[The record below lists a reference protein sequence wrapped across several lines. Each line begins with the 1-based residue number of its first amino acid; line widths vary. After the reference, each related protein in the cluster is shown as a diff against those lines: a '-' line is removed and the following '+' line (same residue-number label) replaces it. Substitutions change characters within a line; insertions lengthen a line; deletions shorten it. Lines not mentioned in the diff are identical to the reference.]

1 LSEIEAPPLLLSD
14 GDRTETAD
22 NVSIGTSDVCL
33 DCSCGLDLSSTAV
46 AMETEDD
53 VDIGGDVDDDVDGGR
68 VCDKDVLVT
77 VGDAQEDFGDV
88 VIIDVDEVAV
98 IFVERFVAIVTEA
111 VEVLDGEGINVV
123 VSSNVA
129 ATEVI
134 ESVVGVAEVV
144 IVASFSVST
153 EEDEADDEVVVPVV
167 GGLSTDV
174 LLS

>member
-1 LSEIEAPPLLLSD
+1 MSEIEAPSLLLSD

-46 AMETEDD
+46 AMETDDD
-53 VDIGGDVDDDVDGGR
+53 VDIGGR

-88 VIIDVDEVAV
+88 VIIAVDEVAV